1 MARLGIL
8 LIVCVISGC
17 GPSRTAETAAP
28 HSPMLANVQAIVAE
42 QLGLKTADVKPE
54 STFSGLGADDLD
66 FVEIVMVVED
76 RFGIVISDDALVSAA
91 GTEDGGTLCGRLTI
105 RTFATIAEAAP
116 KQRRSSRKTNH
127 RRSPMTVFFAN
138 HK

>member
-1 MARLGIL
+1 
-8 LIVCVISGC
+8 
-17 GPSRTAETAAP
+17 
-28 HSPMLANVQAIVAE
+28 MLANVQAIVAE

-54 STFSGLGADDLD
+54 STFSCLGADDLD

-91 GTEDGGTLCGRLTI
+91 GTDDSGALCDRLTV
-105 RTFATIAEAAP
+105 RTIATIAEAAP

-127 RRSPMTVFFAN
+127 RR
-138 HK
+138 